1 MPKGPRLSTKDKHI
15 IDQIYNRN
23 RGSKAEAIRQLVC
36 ERLGREIGLSTIQRE
51 LALLKKD
58 KNRGSTDPIDN
69 QWSLASLREY
79 PINGG
84 SIQFL
89 LFLQATFEDNAP
101 KELKEY
107 FKQQGHKA
115 PFLSNRLAIWIGR
128 LLTTLPI
135 EFQAKSEPLPKDT
148 PPEKVQELNKWPE
161 WVDDLVTIAM
171 FYSDYEIGCELKGV
185 KPVNTINF
193 DAPTL
198 GQIKLNILRYNLEI
212 HKRKGIPFAYSS
224 EAIEKLKSLKVEDL
238 VEKGRLPR

>member
-1 MPKGPRLSTKDKHI
+1 MPKGPKLSNKDQDI

-23 RGSKAEAIRQLVC
+23 RSSKAEAIRQLVS
-36 ERLGREIGLSTIQRE
+36 ERLGRDIGLSTIQRE
-51 LALLKKD
+51 LSLLRKD

-69 QWSLASLREY
+69 QWTLASLKDY

-89 LFLQATFEDNAP
+89 LYIQATFEDNAS
-101 KELKEY
+101 KEIKES
-107 FKQQGHKA
+107 FKKRGHKS
-115 PFLSNRLAIWIGR
+115 PFLTTRLAIWIGR
-128 LLTTLPI
+128 LLTTMPI
-135 EFQAKSEPLPKDT
+135 GFQATSKPLPKNT

-161 WVDDLVTIAM
+161 WVDDIVTISM

-185 KPVNTINF
+185 KPINTINF

-198 GQIKLNILRYNLEI
+198 GQIKLNILKFNLRLF
-212 HKRKGIPFAYSS
+212 KKKGILTGN
-224 EAIEKLKSLKVEDL
+224 ETDITEKLKSLKVEDL